1 MLTEGEDAPILVVD
15 DDEDVRTA
23 AVAMF
28 ESDGYAA
35 VSAKNGRVALNL
47 LKTKSVQ
54 PCLILLDLW
63 MPDMDGWQ
71 FRAAQLCDNELAGIP
86 VVVVSAA
93 GRRDVEAAAVSMRA
107 VAGIAKPVDWDEL
120 LRLVEEHCRPPT
132 VH

>member
-1 MLTEGEDAPILVVD
+1 
-15 DDEDVRTA
+15 
-23 AVAMF
+23 
-28 ESDGYAA
+28 
-35 VSAKNGRVALNL
+35 
-47 LKTKSVQ
+47 
-54 PCLILLDLW
+54 
-63 MPDMDGWQ
+63 MDGWQ